1 MRRLVARTVALV
13 GLGVAGLGAWIAWP
27 LPAGLLTPP
36 AAPSVTLRDR
46 HGVVLRT
53 TRAVDGSR
61 RRWVALSDID
71 PQVVQAFVAVEDRR
85 FFEHHGVDARAVGRA
100 LVAAVREGRTVSG
113 ASTITMQLARM
124 LTGAGRSWP
133 GKMAQVAWAWR
144 LEAHIGKQAILEQYL
159 NRVSLGQ
166 GAVGVDAA
174 SALYFGGGAGTV
186 GLAHAA
192 LLAGVAHAP
201 SRDDPFAAPA
211 RAHARR
217 AYALAR
223 VRAAGYAT
231 AADIE
236 RANLEPLVARGVA
249 AAFLAPHFTS
259 HVLNVTREDAGETDL
274 VTSLDL
280 GLQTELETEVRA
292 TVAALRTRGVR
303 QAAVVVLDNR
313 TGEVLAWVGSP
324 DFWADS
330 AGQADMVVSPRQPGS
345 ALKPFL
351 YGLAFDHGFTAASV
365 LADVARTY
373 RTALGAYHPRNYD
386 RRFHG
391 PVRSREA
398 LASSY
403 NVPAVALAD
412 TLGVEQLLRTL
423 RLAGFASLSRSGEY
437 YGLGL
442 ALGNGDVTLLELANA
457 YRSLAVGGVWHPV
470 RLTLGGAT
478 PDGAPRRVVSAS
490 SASLVLDI
498 LSDADARVPGFGTVT
513 PFDFAFPVAVK
524 TGTSRHFTDNW
535 AVGTTGGFTVAVW
548 AGNFTGQPMDG
559 VSGVTGAGPLLHR
572 AVLLTARRYAPGA
585 LPSPASTGAEP
596 VRVCRLSGM
605 RAGPECPYATEW
617 FAPGTSPSA
626 TCDWHV
632 AGRVRV
638 PPVFAE
644 WAPRTDTVTRARSSD
659 SRDRGVHIL
668 SPQEGDRYEVP
679 PGVDRHYATIALRA
693 TGASDV
699 RWWIDGR
706 PVGAPRWTLV
716 PGAHTV
722 TARDGTGE
730 SASVRFEVQ

>member
-1 MRRLVARTVALV
+1 MKRLVAIGIALV
-13 GLGVAGLGAWIAWP
+13 GLGAAGLGAWIAWP
-27 LPAGLLTPP
+27 LPAGFLAPP
-36 AAPSVTLRDR
+36 AAPSMTVRDR
-46 HGVVLRT
+46 HGIVLRT

-85 FFEHHGVDARAVGRA
+85 FFEHHGVDGRAVGRA
-100 LVAAVREGRTVSG
+100 LVSAIREGRVVSG

-133 GKMAQVAWAWR
+133 GKVAQVAWAWR
-144 LEAHIGKQAILEQYL
+144 LEAHMGKQAILEQYL

-201 SRDDPFAAPA
+201 ARDDPFAAPA
-211 RAHARR
+211 RARARR

-231 AADIE
+231 GADIE
-236 RANLEPLVARGVA
+236 RASLEPLVARGAA

-259 HVLNVTREDAGETDL
+259 HVLNVMGEDAGETDI

-280 GLQTELETEVRA
+280 GLQTELEAEVRA
-292 TVAALRTRGVR
+292 TVVALRTRGVR
-303 QAAVVVLDNR
+303 QAAVVVLDNQ
-313 TGEVLAWVGSP
+313 TGQVLAWVGSP

-330 AGQADMVVSPRQPGS
+330 AGQADMVISPRQPGS
-345 ALKPFL
+345 ALKPFV
-351 YGLAFDHGFTAASV
+351 YGLAFDHGFTAGSV

-403 NVPAVALAD
+403 NVPAVGLAD
-412 TLGVEQLLRTL
+412 TLGVERLLWTL
-423 RLAGFASLSRSGEY
+423 RRAGFASLRQSGEY

-457 YRSLAVGGVWHPV
+457 YRSLALGGAWHPV
-470 RLTLGGAT
+470 QLTLGGGVS
-478 PDGAPRRVVSAS
+478 DGAPRRVMSAS

-572 AVLLTARRYAPGA
+572 AVILTARRYAPGE
-585 LPSPASTGAEP
+585 LPSPASTGAMP
-596 VRVCRLSGM
+596 VRICRLSGM

-617 FAPGTSPSA
+617 FAPGTAPST

-632 AGRVRV
+632 GGRVHV
-638 PPVFAE
+638 PAVFAE
-644 WAPRTDTVTRARSSD
+644 WAPRVDTIAPTASAEPAE
-659 SRDRGVHIL
+659 RGVRLL

-679 PGVDRHYATIALRA
+679 PGVDRRYATIALRA

-699 RWWIDGR
+699 RWWVDDR
-706 PVGAPRWTLV
+706 PLATPRWTLV
-716 PGAHTV
+716 PGVHTV
-722 TARDGTGE
+722 TARAATGE
-730 SASVRFEVQ
+730 SASAQFEVQ